1 MSFIRNQAVTGFT
14 FGLVNKSTGA
24 ALTGVASAIGKYV
37 TQDGETQA
45 SISGAAAYRRRGAS
59 QPVHEQEVAEWQ
71 SDRDA
76 ALRYAEWYRQRPDR
90 VRIRR

>member
-1 MSFIRNQAVTGFT
+1 MLPKT
-14 FGLVNKSTGA
+14 
-24 ALTGVASAIGKYV
+24 VARRPAF
-37 TQDGETQA
+37 EERR
-45 SISGAAAYRRRGAS
+45 AAAYRRRGAS
-59 QPVHEQEVAEWQ
+59 ATVHEQEVAEWQ